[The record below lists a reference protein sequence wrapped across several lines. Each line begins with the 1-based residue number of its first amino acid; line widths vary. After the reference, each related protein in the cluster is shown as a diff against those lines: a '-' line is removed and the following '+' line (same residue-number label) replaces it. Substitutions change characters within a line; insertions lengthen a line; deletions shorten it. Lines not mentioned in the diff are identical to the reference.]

1 MMGQSLKTI
10 KIKQEPLE
18 DFMIDD
24 CQLIQSILIDKGYY
38 ATLEQ
43 CQLMWQMHSDCYG
56 AGWLS
61 LYENKESVYEAI
73 RSYFNEDAV
82 AVQG

>member
-1 MMGQSLKTI
+1 
-10 KIKQEPLE
+10 
-18 DFMIDD
+18 
-24 CQLIQSILIDKGYY
+24 
-38 ATLEQ
+38 
-43 CQLMWQMHSDCYG
+43 MWQMHSDCYG

-61 LYENKESVYEAI
+61 LYHDKESIYEAI